1 MLGRSGAGM
10 YLPPMPEPVPRRS
23 RILDAWSVGLVL
35 AGAVAFVWTYVQ
47 MEGLRNAVH
56 DPEAPLFAGY
66 ARFARLMQLSYVGL
80 GLVGLGLLVGVGAAL
95 HARRAR
101 RGTPK

>member
-1 MLGRSGAGM
+1 M

-23 RILDAWSVGLVL
+23 RVLDAWSVALVVV
-35 AGAVAFVWTYVQ
+35 GAAAFVWTYVQ

-66 ARFARLMQLSYVGL
+66 VRFVRLTRLSYVGL
-80 GLVGLGLLVGVGAAL
+80 GLVGLGLLVGIGAAL
-95 HARRAR
+95 HARRAAR
-101 RGTPK
+101 RGTSK